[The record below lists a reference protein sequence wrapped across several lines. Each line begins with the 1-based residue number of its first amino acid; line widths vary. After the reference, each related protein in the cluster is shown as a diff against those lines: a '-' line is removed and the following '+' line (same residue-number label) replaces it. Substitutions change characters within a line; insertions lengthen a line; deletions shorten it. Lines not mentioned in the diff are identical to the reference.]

1 MSDDTRELYE
11 HLIGTW
17 NDRDAEAMSSLF
29 APAGIMIGFDGSLV
43 TGVDAVREHLTP
55 IFAYHPTAAYV
66 TIVRSVQSVGDGATL
81 LLADAGMVPP
91 GQTEIHAD
99 ANARQTL
106 VASRP
111 VDRWQIDLFQNTPA
125 ALHWD
130 DAGRDALTAELTA
143 ALATRT

>member
-55 IFAYHPTAAYV
+55 IFADHPTAAYV

-91 GQTEIHAD
+91 GQI
-99 ANARQTL
+99 
-106 VASRP
+106 
-111 VDRWQIDLFQNTPA
+111 
-125 ALHWD
+125 
-130 DAGRDALTAELTA
+130 GRAHV
-143 ALATRT
+143 

>member
-55 IFAYHPTAAYV
+55 IFADHPTAAYV

-91 GQTEIHAD
+91 GQTEI
-99 ANARQTL
+99 
-106 VASRP
+106 
-111 VDRWQIDLFQNTPA
+111 TPMPTPGRR
-125 ALHWD
+125 LSPPGPWT
-130 DAGRDALTAELTA
+130 AGRSTCSRTPRPPCTGTTPD
-143 ALATRT
+143 ATR

>member
-1 MSDDTRELYE
+1 MVLSRTVVDVKAQGVGSAQREVRIAQVLTAHE
-11 HLIGTW
+11 DRIGLSGGQNVLTLERFV
-17 NDRDAEAMSSLF
+17 DEA
-29 APAGIMIGFDGSLV
+29 
-43 TGVDAVREHLTP
+43 
-55 IFAYHPTAAYV
+55 
-66 TIVRSVQSVGDGATL
+66 VGDGATL